1 MSEIKLI
8 RGQVRQIVKEELP
21 NILKEQLFEEL
32 KKHVDSRMNEV
43 QKFVK
48 ETMDLM
54 NTRQKEVLKY
64 LVESYVGNPND
75 KAEDGLGS
83 TVETEQAKKDSIVTS
98 FEE

>member
-64 LVESYVGNPND
+64 LVVSYVGNPND